1 MLKIKIIA
9 ILTLI
14 LTGCGGGGGGS
25 SSNGGGGTIPTVAF
39 TSWSAVQPNT
49 TTVVPGSSQELSYT
63 ANANTDTVTSVSAIS
78 PNELGAKYFL
88 TTNANN
94 QASALTFQSARGT
107 VVAFNSANGS
117 TLGSIT
123 RYFPTPQN
131 YAKYTGAL
139 TGDGSSVSLI
149 ADERFAGWN
158 YQSYGVW
165 ISGLGAGS
173 GTAGVASVGSQTTPN
188 NVPTTGSAT
197 FRGSSAGLWLTPV
210 GGYFIT
216 TAAMTANVS
225 FTNRTIDISTVN
237 TSAASAANVIAGNF
251 GTSVPGLNLTGTLSY
266 ASGASRATGT
276 VATASGYNGTPL
288 SGPATSTFYGP
299 TASEIGGTF
308 SVNGTGGEAYAGA
321 FGGKR

>member
-14 LTGCGGGGGGS
+14 LSGCGGGGGGS
-25 SSNGGGGTIPTVAF
+25 SSGGGGTIPTVAF

-49 TTVVPGSSQELSYT
+49 ITEVSGSSQELSYT
-63 ANANTDTVTSVSAIS
+63 ANPATDTVTSVSSIS

-107 VVAFNSANGS
+107 IVAFNSANGS
-117 TLGSIT
+117 TLGSST

-131 YAKYTGAL
+131 YAKYTGAI
-139 TGDGSSVSLI
+139 TGDGSSASLV

-165 ISGLGAGS
+165 ISGRGAGS
-173 GTAGVASVGSQTTPN
+173 GTAGVASVGAQTTPN

-225 FTNRTIDISTVN
+225 FANRTIALSTVN

-251 GTSVPGLNLTGTLSY
+251 GTSVPGLNLNGTLSY
-266 ASGASRATGT
+266 AAGASRATGT
-276 VATASGYNGTPL
+276 ITTAGVYNGTPM